1 MESSPGLFTL
11 MSILTCTT
19 LFLKQNTTDLLF
31 PVMSFTYCKI
41 CNCIIVV
48 YWHQRT
54 WHVICHQL
62 LNIESQHLENP
73 HKYVVF
79 YPLVL
84 FFALSS
90 LSHALL
96 AALEL
101 SQSGSCVSC
110 HYWSLCPISCYWSG
124 VKHSCPKLMIIPAV
138 EEQFWQ
144 TVQRSNTT
152 IIIIMSFLADHQITF
167 TRTEEHKH
175 PNVKVVESQW
185 SLDDRADSDNLRGRF
200 SAELP
205 FTHFLSHYVGGSLR
219 AAAIL
224 LSLWGFSQSAH
235 VMLPHKEPFCG
246 RAQNYR
252 PAEHNIITNH
262 KALSTAGQPQLHSAP
277 FPTPNTR
284 AVYWQESGETIHITI
299 QRLRYNILRYCKQC
313 DTLGYFLF

>member
-175 PNVKVVESQW
+175 PNVKVEESQW
-185 SLDDRADSDNLRGRF
+185 SLDDRADSLLN
-200 SAELP
+200 
-205 FTHFLSHYVGGSLR
+205 Y
-219 AAAIL
+219 
-224 LSLWGFSQSAH
+224 LSLTFSLIMWVDLWELQPSSSLSEAFH
-235 VMLPHKEPFCG
+235 SLLTLCCPTKSLSVAGHKTTG
-246 RAQNYR
+246 LR
-252 PAEHNIITNH
+252 
-262 KALSTAGQPQLHSAP
+262 ST
-277 FPTPNTR
+277 T
-284 AVYWQESGETIHITI
+284 
-299 QRLRYNILRYCKQC
+299 
-313 DTLGYFLF
+313 